1 MRRILLAASA
11 VVLVGACNPTSPP
24 TATTTTTTTTATTT
38 TVPAATTLAI
48 AYSSTGDPLNDGLIA
63 RLVDTDG
70 DGEVSVGDTVETDG
84 YPLDVQGN
92 FYGSFG
98 RTSHP
103 VAEVVNDLA
112 DTVAVRSSPG
122 AGGDLFVWIDNT
134 VSDQYRETTNDPL
147 AETYFVDYDGTTAP
161 LLDVISVNPGSPSE
175 PDEGGGDS
183 QAFPNQDDSFLDVEL
198 SN

>member
-1 MRRILLAASA
+1 MRRLLLVASA

-24 TATTTTTTTTATTT
+24 TATTTTTTT
-38 TVPAATTLAI
+38 VPGATTLAI

-84 YPLDVQGN
+84 YPLDVQANFFGTFGN
-92 FYGSFG
+92 
-98 RTSHP
+98 RSHP
-103 VAEVVNDLA
+103 VAEVVNDLP

-134 VSDQYRETTNDPL
+134 VSDQYRETANDPL
-147 AETYFVDYDGTTAP
+147 AETYFVDHDGTTAP
-161 LLDVISVNPGSPSE
+161 LLDVINVNPGSPSQ
-175 PDEGGGDS
+175 PDESGGDS